1 MMSDTDNIKDICQE
15 ALDNTEI
22 TNETLCDDTHDYYL
36 LGKVDLAKEILE
48 ELNKK
53 PKEIK
58 EEKKPKATTQKEWVK
73 GYNKW
78 KEEHESAK

>member
-1 MMSDTDNIKDICQE
+1 MVNSIKDICQE

-22 TNETLCDDTHDYYL
+22 TSETLCEDTHDYYL
-36 LGKVDLAKEILE
+36 LGKVDLAKEILK

-53 PKEIK
+53 PKEI
-58 EEKKPKATTQKEWVK
+58 PQKGVSYLYSYEWVK

-78 KEEHESAK
+78 

>member
-1 MMSDTDNIKDICQE
+1 MVNSIKDICQE

-22 TNETLCDDTHDYYL
+22 TSEKLCEDTHDYYL
-36 LGKVDLAKEILE
+36 LGKVDLAKEILK

-53 PKEIK
+53 PKEIPQ
-58 EEKKPKATTQKEWVK
+58 EDWVK

-78 KEEHESAK
+78 KKAK